1 MRKDIDLILSAI
13 TKDILQQLHILL
25 ASELG
30 INTKVGFNTLET
42 SSLDRNIQATVNEEQ
57 IDIDFPFYIVYLEW
71 DRPKKYGKQPPVD
84 VIIKWLE
91 AKGIAATAKNIR
103 NVKSLAFIIARSI
116 WLEGWKGR
124 VIAGLNR
131 DFKGE
136 SPLDK
141 YIEQNEDRW
150 FDELFEALM
159 KDLDK
164 YFTD

>member
-1 MRKDIDLILSAI
+1 MNDIERILSSIA
-13 TKDILQQLHILL
+13 TDILSQLHKLL

-30 INTKVGFNTLET
+30 INTKVGFNTLGV
-42 SSLDRNIQATVNEEQ
+42 SGLDRNIQATVNQES
-57 IDIDFPFYIVYLEW
+57 IDIDFPEYIVYLEW
-71 DRPKKYGKQPPVD
+71 DRPKKYGKQPPID

-103 NVKSLAFIIARSI
+103 NVRSLAFIIARSI
-116 WLEGWKGR
+116 WLEGWKSR

-141 YIEQNEDRW
+141 Y
-150 FDELFEALM
+150 
-159 KDLDK
+159 
-164 YFTD
+164 FTD